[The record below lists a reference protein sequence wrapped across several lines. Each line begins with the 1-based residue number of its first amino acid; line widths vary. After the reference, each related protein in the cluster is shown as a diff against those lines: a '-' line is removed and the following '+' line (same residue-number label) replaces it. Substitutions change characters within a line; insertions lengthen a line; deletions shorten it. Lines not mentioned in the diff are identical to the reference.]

1 MSAKTKKVSDGHYL
15 MVDRDG
21 DEWTILRT
29 EYSDPGY
36 EWNATTPA
44 LGKGDIWRG
53 TKRAVVSTIEATGAK
68 A

>member
-21 DEWTILRT
+21 DEWTILK
-29 EYSDPGY
+29 SDYPVPGY
-36 EWNATTPA
+36 RWTAYTTA
-44 LGKGDIWRG
+44 LGKRGIWRD
-53 TKRAVVSTIEATGAK
+53 TKRAIVSTIESIGAK